1 MPPRARNTPAKK
13 AAESEDAAR
22 QQQIQVFE
30 HLRQRA
36 SKSPFSASKVMA
48 GKPEPYVLGPDKGF
62 DPPIT
67 VTQPTGLR
75 NLEALDNAW
84 RARDMFGILRVMMGS
99 AQYERVVAMF
109 DQYPDAWDLMVGL
122 VMDITDH
129 FQGAGASEV
138 PGGTQAS

>member
-1 MPPRARNTPAKK
+1 MPPRARTTPTKK
-13 AAESEDAAR
+13 TSKPEDAR
-22 QQQIQVFE
+22 QQQIQAFE

-48 GKPEPYVLGPDKGF
+48 GQAEPYVLGPDKGF
-62 DPPIT
+62 DPPIS
-67 VTQPTGLR
+67 VSQPTGLR

-99 AQYERVVAMF
+99 IQYERVVAQF
-109 DQYPDAWDLMVGL
+109 DQYPDAWDLLVGL